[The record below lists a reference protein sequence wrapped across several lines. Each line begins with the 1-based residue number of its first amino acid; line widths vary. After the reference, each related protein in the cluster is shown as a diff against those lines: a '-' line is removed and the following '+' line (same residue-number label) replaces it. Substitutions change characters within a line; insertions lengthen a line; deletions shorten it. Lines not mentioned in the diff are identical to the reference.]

1 MRVKLY
7 IEGGGEGH
15 LLDTLFRQGWKQF
28 FEAAGL
34 SGKMPS
40 VVRGQGRKQTLDL
53 FVTAVANP
61 RGGTLPLLLVDSED
75 PVEEGHSVWQ
85 HLEARDGWT
94 RPPGAADDQAFLMVQ
109 VMETWF
115 LADRNMLR
123 RYFGNSLRENH
134 LPQWPVLEAVPKRS
148 VFDALAKATAG
159 CRKHYAKGKVSFEL
173 LGLLSPPLVEAAC
186 PHAKA
191 LLERLRGIAE
201 VLGSQP

>member
-1 MRVKLY
+1 MSVKLY
-7 IEGGGEGH
+7 IEGGGEGQ

-34 SGKMPS
+34 AGKMPS

-53 FVTAVANP
+53 FATAIAHP
-61 RGGTLPLLLVDSED
+61 RGGALPLLLVDSED
-75 PVEEGHSVWQ
+75 PVGEGHSVWQ
-85 HLEARDGWT
+85 HLAARDDWQ
-94 RPPGAADDQAFLMVQ
+94 RPSGAADDQAFLMVQ

-115 LADRNMLR
+115 LADRDLLR

-134 LPQWPVLEAVPKRS
+134 LRQWPVLEAVPKAT

-159 CRKHYAKGKVSFEL
+159 CEKRYAKGKVSYEL
-173 LGLLSPPLVEAAC
+173 LARLSPDKVEAAC

-191 LLERLRGIAE
+191 LLKRLR
-201 VLGSQP
+201 SR